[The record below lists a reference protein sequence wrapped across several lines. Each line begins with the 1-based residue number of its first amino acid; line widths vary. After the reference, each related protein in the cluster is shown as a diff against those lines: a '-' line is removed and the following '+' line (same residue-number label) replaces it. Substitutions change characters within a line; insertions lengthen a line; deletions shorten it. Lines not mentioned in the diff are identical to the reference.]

1 MNRISLGKKVKSP
14 EDIMLEVSQLNNYDL
29 DKIKGSMKELEMIIE
44 NNVIGDQ
51 LLRNLDNI
59 HKDIGTLKDR
69 VVETYIRLLK
79 QGYEIS

>member
-1 MNRISLGKKVKSP
+1 MKKILLNNVKTP
-14 EDIMLEVSQLNNYDL
+14 KDIMLEAAKLNNYDFE
-29 DKIKGSMKELEMIIE
+29 KIKGSIKELEMIIE

>member
-1 MNRISLGKKVKSP
+1 MNRVPIKKVKSP
-14 EDIMLEVSQLNNYDL
+14 DEIILEVAQLNNYDF
-29 DKIKGSMKELEMIIE
+29 DNIKGSIKELELILE

-51 LLRNLDNI
+51 LIRSLDNI